1 MTEFE
6 EKMIKIMTDI
16 SLTLEDTEADLEQIS
31 ESLKT
36 FNSNF
41 ITAQENR

>member
-6 EKMIKIMTDI
+6 EKMIKIMTNIDI
-16 SLTLEDTEADLEQIS
+16 TLEDMESDLELIS

-36 FNSNF
+36 FNSNY
-41 ITAQENR
+41 ITAQENK